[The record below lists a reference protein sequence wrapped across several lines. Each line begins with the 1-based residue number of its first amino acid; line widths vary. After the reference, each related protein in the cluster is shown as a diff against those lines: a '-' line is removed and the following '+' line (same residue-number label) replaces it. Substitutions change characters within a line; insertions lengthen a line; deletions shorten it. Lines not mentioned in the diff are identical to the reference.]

1 MRLTDDSFM
10 SRLSLGG
17 GISAD
22 RLYFAVRGKASS
34 AKPRVAHL
42 VEKDLWRSSSLLM
55 VNSNRK

>member
-22 RLYFAVRGKASS
+22 RLYFAVSGKASS

-42 VEKDLWRSSSLLM
+42 VEKIFGEVLLF
-55 VNSNRK
+55 